1 MTSRLQRLARR
12 APASDPAARSGD
24 DAEARCDLCSAPI
37 GPEHRH
43 LLELPSH
50 LLRCAC
56 RACTVVLGAVGAGG
70 GRYRLI
76 PERYRELP
84 ALAGD
89 DARWADLRLPVSL
102 AFLVRRESGDGLA
115 VFPGALGPTD
125 APIDAERWAA
135 LESAYPEV
143 KEMESEV
150 EAVLV
155 NRLQGKR
162 ECWLVPLDECYRL
175 VALLRAR
182 WEGINGGRAV
192 WIEIDRF
199 FAQIASRVA
208 GAPTRDAQ
216 EMPR

>member
-12 APASDPAARSGD
+12 APASDQSSPSD
-24 DAEARCDLCSAPI
+24 VSEARCDLCSAAI
-37 GPEHRH
+37 EPEHRH
-43 LLELPSH
+43 LLELPART
-50 LLRCAC
+50 LRCAC
-56 RACTVVLGAVGAGG
+56 RACTVVLGATGAGG

-76 PERYRELP
+76 PERYAPLP
-84 ALAGD
+84 GLAGD

-125 APIDAERWAA
+125 APIDAEQWAA
-135 LESAYPEV
+135 LESAYPELRA
-143 KEMESEV
+143 MEPEV
-150 EAVLV
+150 EAILV
-155 NRLQGKR
+155 NRLRGSR

-182 WEGINGGRAV
+182 WEGINGGQAV

-199 FAQIASRVA
+199 FAQLAGRAA

-216 EMPR
+216 EVSR

>member
-1 MTSRLQRLARR
+1 MTSRLRRLARR
-12 APASDPAARSGD
+12 APALAAAEDEEPAP
-24 DAEARCDLCSAPI
+24 RCDLCSSPI

-43 LLELPSH
+43 LLELSTH

-56 RACTVVLGAVGAGG
+56 RACTVVLGAAGAGG

-76 PERYRELP
+76 PERFRELP
-84 ALAGD
+84 ALARD

-102 AFLVRRESGDGLA
+102 AFLVRHESGGGLA

-135 LESAYPEV
+135 LESAYADV
-143 KEMESEV
+143 KDMESEV

-155 NRLQGKR
+155 NRLHGKR
-162 ECWLVPLDECYRL
+162 ECWLVPLDQCYRL
-175 VALLRAR
+175 VAVLRAR
-182 WEGINGGRAV
+182 WEGINGGREV

-199 FAQIASRVA
+199 FAQLAGRAV
-208 GAPTRDAQ
+208 GAPTLDVQ
-216 EMPR
+216 EVPG

>member
-1 MTSRLQRLARR
+1 VTSRLRRLAQR
-12 APASDPAARSGD
+12 APASAASGD
-24 DAEARCDLCSAPI
+24 DPAARCDLCSAPI

-56 RACTVVLGAVGAGG
+56 RACTVVLGAAGAGG

-76 PERYRELP
+76 PERFRELP
-84 ALAGD
+84 ALAQD

-102 AFLVRRESGDGLA
+102 AFLVRRESGGGLA

-125 APIDAERWAA
+125 APIDAERWTA
-135 LESAYPEV
+135 LESAYPDV
-143 KEMESEV
+143 QDMETEV

-155 NRLQGKR
+155 NRLRGKR
-162 ECWLVPLDECYRL
+162 ECWLVPLDQCYRL
-175 VALLRAR
+175 VAVLRAR
-182 WEGINGGRAV
+182 WEGINGGREV

-199 FAQIASRVA
+199 FARLPGRAVGVPSL
-208 GAPTRDAQ
+208 DAQ
-216 EMPR
+216 EVPG